1 LKGKL
6 RNSIEEC
13 EACGFSK
20 DLETHHIDWNHE
32 NDHPDNLQTLCKYC
46 HMQAHKLGKPEFERM
61 LELVNFN
68 PAYKAELRRSAEE
81 FYKVNTTS
89 T

>member
-1 LKGKL
+1 M
-6 RNSIEEC
+6 NTVVC

-20 DLETHHIDWNHE
+20 GLEIHHIDWNHE

-81 FYKVNTTS
+81 FCKEHGGQ
-89 T
+89 